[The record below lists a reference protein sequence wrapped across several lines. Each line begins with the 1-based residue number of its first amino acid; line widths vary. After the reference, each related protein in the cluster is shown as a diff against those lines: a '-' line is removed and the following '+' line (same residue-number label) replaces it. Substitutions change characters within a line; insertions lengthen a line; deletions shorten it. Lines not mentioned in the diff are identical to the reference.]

1 MNVSRGFS
9 LPIEI
14 AEAFAGGRG
23 KPQGCGLRARK
34 AGCRISPDPEPD
46 AISRGY
52 REAAISLGGA
62 GGVGG
67 AAASA
72 PDTFACYGAR
82 D

>member
-1 MNVSRGFS
+1 MAGVF

-14 AEAFAGGRG
+14 AEAVAGGRG

-52 REAAISLGGA
+52 REAAISRGGA
-62 GGVGG
+62 GVARG
-67 AAASA
+67 AAAS
-72 PDTFACYGAR
+72 PTGPFAYSGAK

>member
-1 MNVSRGFS
+1 
-9 LPIEI
+9 LDPIAL
-14 AEAFAGGRG
+14 AEAFAEGRG

-34 AGCRISPDPEPD
+34 AGSRISPDPEPD

-52 REAAISLGGA
+52 REAARVTGGA

-72 PDTFACYGAR
+72 PNPVAFAGDY
-82 D
+82 

>member
-1 MNVSRGFS
+1 
-9 LPIEI
+9 LDPIAL
-14 AEAFAGGRG
+14 AEVFAGGRD

-34 AGCRISPDPEPD
+34 AGSRISPDPKPD
-46 AISRGY
+46 VRVT
-52 REAAISLGGA
+52 GGA

-72 PDTFACYGAR
+72 PNPVAFAG

>member
-1 MNVSRGFS
+1 M
-9 LPIEI
+9 LDPIAL

-34 AGCRISPDPEPD
+34 AGSRISPDPEPD
-46 AISRGY
+46 AVSRGD
-52 REAAISLGGA
+52 RAAARVTGGA

-72 PDTFACYGAR
+72 PNPVAFAG
-82 D
+82 DK

>member
-1 MNVSRGFS
+1 LG
-9 LPIEI
+9 PIAL

-34 AGCRISPDPEPD
+34 AGSRISPDPEPD
-46 AISRGY
+46 AISRGD
-52 REAAISLGGA
+52 RGAARVTGGA

-72 PDTFACYGAR
+72 PNPVAFAGDY
-82 D
+82 

>member
-1 MNVSRGFS
+1 LDS
-9 LPIEI
+9 I
-14 AEAFAGGRG
+14 ALAEVFAGGRG

-34 AGCRISPDPEPD
+34 AGSRISRDPKQD
-46 AISRGY
+46 VIRVT
-52 REAAISLGGA
+52 GGA

-72 PDTFACYGAR
+72 PNPVAFAG